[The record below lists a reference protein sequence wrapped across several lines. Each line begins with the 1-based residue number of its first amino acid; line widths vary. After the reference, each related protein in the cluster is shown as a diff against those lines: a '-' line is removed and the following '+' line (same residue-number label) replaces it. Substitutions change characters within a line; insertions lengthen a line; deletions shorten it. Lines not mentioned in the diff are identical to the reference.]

1 MIRKGTDVTQF
12 DEQQTFTYDDIHI
25 FYPLTDEL
33 TMVQAKFTRK
43 VSGRVGVKT
52 TVVGQPVQDNCSYT
66 KGSKDMG
73 RVVDGSWVSS
83 IVSWQRRCPLG

>member
-1 MIRKGTDVTQF
+1 MIRKGTDVTHF

-43 VSGRVGVKT
+43 VSGRVGVKPRWLDSQFRT
-52 TVVGQPVQDNCSYT
+52 TAPTQREVRT
-66 KGSKDMG
+66 WAELLTAHGSAA
-73 RVVDGSWVSS
+73 
-83 IVSWQRRCPLG
+83 